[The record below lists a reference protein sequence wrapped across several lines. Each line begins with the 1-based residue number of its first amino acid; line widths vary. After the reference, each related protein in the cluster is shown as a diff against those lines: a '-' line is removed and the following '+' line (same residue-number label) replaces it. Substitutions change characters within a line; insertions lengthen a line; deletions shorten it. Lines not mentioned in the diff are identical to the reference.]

1 MADWDM
7 GNLLSGR
14 FATRWEEIM
23 HNVARGLGAAVLAV
37 LAAFPALAQEK
48 TIGYIT
54 KSATN
59 AGWIMINQGAAD
71 AAKAEGVKL
80 VEVGPAFS
88 GDLTSQLEVFENL
101 VGQKVDAI
109 GVAPVDS
116 SGIAPAV
123 NDAMGAGIPIV
134 AIDTA
139 VNGAEVTS
147 LVATDNVAVAK
158 VQGAVAGTLVKDGDP
173 IIYVSGDRAQSTG
186 QDRYDGFIAAFKAAR
201 PQSEILEVPTK
212 WDSTQAQ
219 EGVEAIINQRKDIKM
234 IVSAWDGGTMAAK
247 SALQNLGYEAGDVL
261 LVGFDGAADAV
272 EAMDQ
277 GWVQANTAQ
286 MLYQMGYQGIKAAAA
301 AARGD
306 KVQPRIDTGFFLI
319 TPTTTDTYKA
329 MIGIN

>member
-1 MADWDM
+1 MHTLVRGFTAA
-7 GNLLSGR
+7 L
-14 FATRWEEIM
+14 FALTSIC
-23 HNVARGLGAAVLAV
+23 
-37 LAAFPALAQEK
+37 PAIAQEK

-80 VEVGPAFS
+80 VEVGPAFA

-123 NDAMGAGIPIV
+123 KEAMGVGIPIV

-158 VQGAVAGTLVKDGDP
+158 VQGSVAATLVKDGEP

-186 QDRYDGFIAAFKAAR
+186 QDRYEGFMTAFKAAR
-201 PQSEILEVPTK
+201 PKSEILEVPTK

-219 EGVEAIINQRKDIKM
+219 EGVEAIVNQRKDIKM

-247 SALQNLGYEAGDVL
+247 SALANLGYGAGDVL

-301 AARGD
+301 AARGE
-306 KVQPRIDTGFFLI
+306 KVEPRIDTGFFLI
-319 TPTTTDTYKA
+319 TPATSDTYKA
-329 MIGIN
+329 MIGIK